1 MAHRATYKELRTVF
15 KKLDAEERGRVL
27 DLAEALAGDGT
38 AKGHKQEAN
47 PGVYGVDEA
56 RGAEAPEENVPSY
69 TDAAVDD
76 PLR

>member
-1 MAHRATYKELRTVF
+1 MTVADRAL
-15 KKLDAEERGRVL
+15 RGRVADVGDGADRGAAL
-27 DLAEALAGDGT
+27 LGAEALAGDGT